1 MIQETREVKMI
12 HVVNRNET
20 KETTKGVMELKHYS
34 TKELARFYGVC
45 DKTLL
50 KWMKPFQ
57 IAIGQKQGRYFTVAQ
72 VKVIFEKLGIPGTTE
87 S

>member
-1 MIQETREVKMI
+1 M
-12 HVVNRNET
+12 N
-20 KETTKGVMELKHYS
+20 TTLNAPPEMKHYS

-50 KWMKPFQ
+50 KWMKPFTDD
-57 IAIGQKQGRYFTVAQ
+57 IGPKQGRYYTVAQ
-72 VKVIFEKLGIPGTTE
+72 VSVIFEKLGRPGL

>member
-1 MIQETREVKMI
+1 MNKEMTEMKQVTTRKEL
-12 HVVNRNET
+12 NEKT
-20 KETTKGVMELKHYS
+20 KEVMELKHYS

-57 IAIGQKQGRYFTVAQ
+57 NDIGQKQGRYFTVAQ
-72 VKVIFEKLGIPGTTE
+72 VKIIFDKLGTPGLVVE
-87 S
+87 